1 MQSGSG
7 VGRGRKDFPS
17 QSNRCSYKSCRNTAQ
32 PKRPWAAHSN
42 RVLFDRVSFW
52 ADSLSKRH
60 RIARVAPNRG
70 SKLTP
75 TDLPDPARFWPSG
88 ARLNP
93 TEWPGLYQLERFGS
107 LNVLKCEFSPD
118 TRRMRRATG
127 PPLLRAYH
135 APPPHGALELHCP
148 TGIMSQP
155 VSRSSNP
162 IHIIHSLGYS
172 GPAVLNAR
180 PRLLGFYNVTTQGD

>member
-7 VGRGRKDFPS
+7 VDRLRKDFPS
-17 QSNRCSYKSCRNTAQ
+17 QSNRCSYKSCRNAAQ

-60 RIARVAPNRG
+60 RIARVVPNGG

-88 ARLNP
+88 ARLNS

-118 TRRMRRATG
+118 TQDKCAM
-127 PPLLRAYH
+127 PPGLLSCVRITPL
-135 APPPHGALELHCP
+135 PPNAALEYSVQQASCP
-148 TGIMSQP
+148 NQFPGAPTPST
-155 VSRSSNP
+155 SSTP
-162 IHIIHSLGYS
+162 S
-172 GPAVLNAR
+172 GTVG
-180 PRLLGFYNVTTQGD
+180 RLY